1 MSDYNKKPI
10 VLTEG
15 KVFIDGEEIFDCVKC
30 EIKFT
35 PETYTGKVLGERSPS
50 TRWKGFTITGT
61 ITRRRST
68 PFLKEIV
75 QRYQKDGVEP
85 EFTIQGVM
93 DDKGSDY
100 YRDYGS
106 DTIMAVGCIFTGD
119 IILTS
124 LDSSGDV
131 VDDSISFN
139 AKDIIV

>member
-15 KVFIDGEEIFDCVKC
+15 KAFIDGEEIFDCVKC

-93 DDKGSDY
+93 DDKGISRLRY
-100 YRDYGS
+100 ANQKTLAGLILKFFLLCLKEVRD
-106 DTIMAVGCIFTGD
+106 FEE
-119 IILTS
+119 
-124 LDSSGDV
+124 
-131 VDDSISFN
+131 
-139 AKDIIV
+139 

>member
-61 ITRRRST
+61 ITETVYSIFKGNSTEIPKGRSGAGVYYSRRNGR
-68 PFLKEIV
+68 
-75 QRYQKDGVEP
+75 
-85 EFTIQGVM
+85 
-93 DDKGSDY
+93 
-100 YRDYGS
+100 
-106 DTIMAVGCIFTGD
+106 
-119 IILTS
+119 
-124 LDSSGDV
+124 
-131 VDDSISFN
+131 
-139 AKDIIV
+139 